1 MPNGVDVLKEK
12 LQFIPHRPGVYRM
25 LSGSGQVL
33 YVGKAKDLKKRIT
46 SYTKFEKLPVRL
58 QQMVSQIA
66 DVVIVETDNEAEAIL
81 LENELIKKYRPY
93 YNILLKDDKSF
104 PYLFFSSDDFPRVS
118 KYRGSRREKGTY
130 FGPYANSDSINTALD
145 VLQKVFL
152 LRTCRDSVFKNRERP
167 CLLYQIKRCS
177 APCVGLVTKE
187 DYANS
192 VKSAKDFMNG
202 KETNIQKEMTALM
215 LKKSEEQ
222 AYEEALVL
230 RNRISA
236 LNQLSVSVDGTL
248 NKSLDADFI
257 AVFKQGNDACV
268 QVFFFR
274 KGHNGGT
281 HAVFFKDVADND
293 EKEILENFFGQFYRN
308 IPLPHEL
315 IVSHVPSDKE
325 QLEEALSQRAGMP
338 VIIKTNVKE
347 GRKRL
352 LERAVLNAK
361 EALDRHLVAEGLEQ
375 KSFDDLADLMG
386 LEKIEK
392 IEVYDNSHIQGTAS
406 VGAMIVA
413 TPQGFDKK
421 QYRRFN
427 IAQAQTNDDFAMM
440 KEVLTRRLK
449 REENLPDLML
459 IDGGKGQISAVCEIM
474 REMNCCVPVL
484 GVAKGKDRNAG
495 REKLW
500 KADAEN
506 PIELDTKSSLQFFI
520 QRLRDEAHRFAVDSH
535 RIRRSKEQREHPLD
549 EIEGIGARRRRL
561 LLQHFGTIKAVF
573 EASESQLAQVE
584 GISLNLAKK
593 IYTFTHKSV

>member
-1 MPNGVDVLKEK
+1 MSNGLEVLKER
-12 LQFIPHRPGVYRM
+12 LRVVPHRSGVYRM
-25 LSGSGQVL
+25 LSETGQVL

-66 DVVIVETDNEAEAIL
+66 DIVIVETDNEAEAFL
-81 LENELIKKYRPY
+81 LENELIKKYTPY

-104 PYLFFSSDDFPRVS
+104 PYLFFSADEFPRVS
-118 KYRGSRREKGTY
+118 KYRGMRREKGTF
-130 FGPYANSDSINTALD
+130 FGPYANSENINTALD

-177 APCVGLVTKE
+177 APCVGLITAKA
-187 DYANS
+187 YAKD
-192 VKSAKDFMNG
+192 VQSAKDFMNG
-202 KETNIQKEMTALM
+202 KETNVQKEMTALM
-215 LKKSEEQ
+215 LQKSERQE
-222 AYEEALVL
+222 YEEALVL

-236 LNQLSVSVDGTL
+236 LNQLAVSVDGTL

-257 AVFKQGNDACV
+257 AVFKQGDDACV

-274 KGHNGGT
+274 KGRNGGT
-281 HAVFFKDVADND
+281 HAVFFKNVADND
-293 EKEILENFFGQFYRN
+293 EKEILENFLGQFYQN
-308 IPLPHEL
+308 ITLPHEM
-315 IVSHVPSDKE
+315 IISHSLESKE
-325 QLEEALSQRAGMP
+325 DLEEAFFQKTKTP
-338 VIIKTNVKE
+338 VLIKTSVKE

-352 LERAVLNAK
+352 LERALLNAK
-361 EALDRHLVAEGLEQ
+361 ESLKRYLLQKGFEQ
-375 KSFDDLADLMG
+375 KSFDELATLMG
-386 LEKIEK
+386 LAKIEK

-421 QYRRFN
+421 HYRRFN
-427 IAQAQTNDDFAMM
+427 IAQAKTNDDFAMM
-440 KEVLTRRLK
+440 KEVLTRRIK
-449 REENLPDLML
+449 GADELPDLII
-459 IDGGKGQISAVCEIM
+459 IDGGKGQMSAVCEVM
-474 REMNCCVPVL
+474 EKMNCSVPIL
-484 GVAKGKDRNAG
+484 CVAKGVDRNAG

-500 KADAEN
+500 KVDLDRA
-506 PIELDTKSSLQFFI
+506 IELDTKSSLQFFI
-520 QRLRDEAHRFAVDSH
+520 QRLRDEAHRFAVGSH

-549 EIEGIGARRRRL
+549 EIEGIGAYRRRL
-561 LLQHFGTIKAVF
+561 LLQHFGTMKAVF
-573 EASESQLAQVE
+573 EASEMQLAQVK